1 MPGAVPVTA
10 TRALTSATLPYVRLP
25 GTRGVDV
32 AIAEDPGCARGLNV
46 KNG

>member
-10 TRALTSATLPYVRLP
+10 TRALTNATLPYVRLP
-25 GTRGVDV
+25 GTRGVD
-32 AIAEDPGCARGLNV
+32 AALAEDPGFARGLNV